1 MVVLNLARY
10 GETGGFM
17 RRRLLCWILVLL
29 FAFCL
34 STAAA
39 SAMDRFVSGTGFDD
53 GNDCSGPTSPCATVS
68 RAVSVAEND
77 DTIKVAIGR
86 YMGSVIIEA
95 LFMNM
100 TLQGGWNADFSAR
113 LDQTSG
119 TILDGGGGLA
129 VLGVVATVAN
139 MELDLENLAFEN
151 GQVGVGVYNMG
162 STIGVRMKNC
172 LVKNNG
178 PSPEQAS
185 SFLQGGIGVI
195 NYGNLDLTISDCEI
209 SRNTGPMGGLF
220 FLNLGSGT
228 LSVSKTE
235 IKNNVS
241 ISLGSYITA
250 LEPIQPGPRMFA
262 GLGAGGIGIM
272 TMEGASTE
280 IDLQKNIFKENGG
293 FSAGGVLFYS
303 KGSKTRATVTN
314 NMILKNN
321 SVRDG
326 GGVSVKSFIDGSTMD
341 DTSVSL
347 LNNTI
352 SGNSASGGDS
362 MGGGVYEESDD
373 AANLSNVL
381 ITNCII
387 WGNTAPSVGADLA
400 LVGAGAKVNASYSII
415 RFVRNE
421 GGDYASNGVVGS
433 DPLFVNRAVGDFHLS
448 PGSPAIGTGIYGNWR
463 KILNTWRFRKIS
475 PSDDFEGDLR
485 ADFDQRPCCEEQ
497 LGSDI
502 GADQYVML
510 TGPGGQGIWSFSA
523 EATPVRSSSHL
534 TCKPF
539 GLGSLASD
547 GDYLSLQLK
556 LPPFS
561 ESADVYI
568 GIHAPEASPEVFLV
582 TPAGALQPLSEDLTP
597 WRAGS
602 SEATDLKLFGDIPKS
617 MLPPGTYNLYL
628 FATSHGTLTIYNF
641 WATSFVL
648 E

>member
-1 MVVLNLARY
+1 M
-10 GETGGFM
+10 
-17 RRRLLCWILVLL
+17 
-29 FAFCL
+29 
-34 STAAA
+34 
-39 SAMDRFVSGTGFDD
+39 
-53 GNDCSGPTSPCATVS
+53 
-68 RAVSVAEND
+68 AENE
-77 DTIKVAIGR
+77 DTIKVARGT
-86 YMGSVIIEA
+86 YSGSVIIEA
-95 LFMNM
+95 LFKNM
-100 TLQGGWNADFSAR
+100 TLQGGWDADFTAR
-113 LDQTSG
+113 LDQASATV
-119 TILDGGGGLA
+119 LDGAGGLA
-129 VLGVVATVAN
+129 VLGLVATVAN
-139 MELDLENLAFEN
+139 MDLDLENLTFEN
-151 GQVGVGVYNMG
+151 GEAGLAIYNMG
-162 STIGVRMKNC
+162 ATISLNMKNC
-172 LVKNNG
+172 VVKNNG
-178 PSPEQAS
+178 PSPESES

-195 NYGNLDLTISDCEI
+195 NAGNVDLTISDCEI
-209 SRNTGPMGGLF
+209 SGNTGAIGGLF
-220 FLNLGSGT
+220 FLNQNSGA
-228 LSVSKTE
+228 LSVANT
-235 IKNNVS
+235 IVKNNVS
-241 ISLGSYITA
+241 MSLGPHISA
-250 LEPIQPGPRMFA
+250 LEPIRPGIGA
-262 GLGAGGIGIM
+262 LVGLGAGGIGIV
-272 TMEGASTE
+272 TEESASTE
-280 IDLQKNIFKENGG
+280 INLEKNIIKENGG
-293 FSAGGVLFYS
+293 VSAGGVLFYS
-303 KGSKTRATVTN
+303 QGSKTRASVTN
-314 NMILKNN
+314 NMILNNN

-326 GGVSVKSFIDGSTMD
+326 GGVSVKSLIDGTTID
-341 DTSVSL
+341 DTTVTF

-373 AANLSNVL
+373 ASNLSNVL

-400 LVGAGAKVNASYSII
+400 LVGAGAKVTASYSVI

-421 GGDYASNGVVGS
+421 GGDYASHGVVGS
-433 DPLFVNRAVGDFHLS
+433 DPLFVNRALGDFHLS
-448 PGSPAIGTGIYGNWR
+448 PGSPAIGAGMYANWR
-463 KILNTWRFRKIS
+463 KMLNTWRYRKAS

-485 ADFDQRPCCEEQ
+485 ADFDQRPCCEVQ

-568 GIHAPEASPEVFLV
+568 GIQAPEVSPEVFLV

-617 MLPPGTYNLYL
+617 MLPVGTYNLYL
-628 FATSHGTLTIYNF
+628 LATSHGTLTIYNF
-641 WATSFVL
+641 WTTSFVL
-648 E
+648 D